1 MNETVTIGI
10 TMGDP
15 AGVGPELS
23 LLAAARA
30 TDRKDVRTVI
40 IGDLGRLEKASAILA
55 KQGRLDS
62 EIRLHPVQND
72 EAPIQDVISVLDL
85 GNVPDDLPFGEV
97 AAISG
102 RAAFDYVERAV
113 ALAMKGQ
120 IDAICTAPIH
130 KKAWELAGVRYPGH
144 TEALAKLSGSESYA
158 MMLKNQRLRVVHVTT
173 HIPFSAIIPALSVE
187 RIVGVVKLTDQYLQ
201 QLGMHDHP
209 IALAGLNPHA
219 GDGGLFGTE
228 EANLLA
234 PAVQAARAEG
244 LNLIGPLPADTVFA
258 RGAAGEFAAV
268 IALYHDQ
275 GHIAIKMLGIDTGV
289 NQTIGLPLIRTSVD
303 HGTAFD
309 IAGRGI
315 VHDESMRYA
324 LEAAIDDAMARKKL
338 VKEIR

>member
-1 MNETVTIGI
+1 MKEIVTIGI

-23 LLAAARA
+23 LLAAASVRGRA
-30 TDRKDVRTVI
+30 DVRTVI
-40 IGDLGRLEKASAILA
+40 IGDINRLKTAFAILA
-55 KQGRLDS
+55 QQGRIDA
-62 EIRLHPVQND
+62 EIPLHSVKGQAAWDPQ
-72 EAPIQDVISVLDL
+72 AIAVLDL
-85 GNVPDDLPFGEV
+85 ANVPTDLTFGEV
-97 AAISG
+97 AAVAG

-113 ALAMKGQ
+113 AWAMQGQ
-120 IDAICTAPIH
+120 IGAICTAPIH
-130 KKAWELAGVRYPGH
+130 KKAWELAGVPYPGH
-144 TEALAKLSGSESYA
+144 TEALAQLSEAESYA

-173 HIPFSAIIPALSVE
+173 HIPFRAIIAALSVE
-187 RIVGVVKLTDQYLQ
+187 RIVQTAKLSDQYLQ
-201 QLGMHDHP
+201 QLGLTERP

-228 EANLLA
+228 EATMLV
-234 PAVQAARAEG
+234 PAVQAAREQG
-244 LNLIGPLPADTVFA
+244 IDLVGPLPADTVFA

-275 GHIAIKMLGIDTGV
+275 GHIAIKMLGLDTGV

-324 LEAAIDDAMARKKL
+324 LEAAIDDAQARQKT
-338 VKEIR
+338 VKEVP